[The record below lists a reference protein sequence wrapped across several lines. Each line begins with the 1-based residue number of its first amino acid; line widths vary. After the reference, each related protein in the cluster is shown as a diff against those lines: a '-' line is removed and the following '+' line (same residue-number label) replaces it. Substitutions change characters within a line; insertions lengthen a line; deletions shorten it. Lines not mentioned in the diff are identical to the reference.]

1 MKTCVL
7 LQDSRTSLKNPLY
20 VADDGKVVKAV
31 SVIKDNWVTEEVIL
45 EELTV
50 FQVRCY
56 YRFVS
61 DGEH

>member
-1 MKTCVL
+1 M
-7 LQDSRTSLKNPLY
+7 
-20 VADDGKVVKAV
+20 V

>member
-1 MKTCVL
+1 MFCCRRRSKIL
-7 LQDSRTSLKNPLY
+7 FY

-56 YRFVS
+56 YRSVS
-61 DGEH
+61 DGER